1 MKNLILKKVA
11 LIACSGVTTVAK
23 ASSSMCIVWS
33 FNECKMPKSLYKV
46 DKVLVPRL

>member
-1 MKNLILKKVA
+1 MKNLILEKVA
-11 LIACSGVTTVAK
+11 SITCSGVSAVAK

-46 DKVLVPRL
+46 DKKL